1 VKMKGEALETPS
13 PPYCVGLGQQ
23 TPSSALGATLFTTVT
38 AALRLGLVP
47 GVGQPTGLAGA

>member
-1 VKMKGEALETPS
+1 MKGEALETPS

-47 GVGQPTGLAGA
+47 RVGQPTGLAGA